1 MREQVGHSK
10 RVLLER
16 VDFEMDQSQKE
27 LRRAANKAFMESLD
41 HLGMRLKSAEEEAEV
56 APLQQPPKPLPSID
70 LESLEDAAADIEQ
83 YMKTFGGEEAAR
95 LEREA
100 EVVVDAGAAEDARS

>member
-1 MREQVGHSK
+1 
-10 RVLLER
+10 
-16 VDFEMDQSQKE
+16 MDQSQKE

-41 HLGMRLKSAEEEAEV
+41 HLGMSLQTAETEPDE
-56 APLQQPPKPLPSID
+56 PPPTIPAID

-100 EVVVDAGAAEDARS
+100 EAAENSD